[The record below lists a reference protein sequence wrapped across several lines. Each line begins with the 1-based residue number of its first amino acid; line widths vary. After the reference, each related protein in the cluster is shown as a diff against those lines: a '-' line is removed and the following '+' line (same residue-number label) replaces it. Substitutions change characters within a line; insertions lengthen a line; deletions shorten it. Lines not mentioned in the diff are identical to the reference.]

1 MSGEQGKK
9 EGLTLSLE
17 KLSEEE
23 LEEKLSE
30 IKSLMLYK
38 KKEIY
43 TLLQKRSEL
52 VREAGTI
59 KKEIMKLREAISA
72 QMQRSESIRKEL
84 ESYKSSRLSLAEERR
99 RLYMQ
104 LRNIKAQVKDDKD
117 KLLSRLA
124 KLEWI
129 QQTTPL
135 PPDEELAIIDKIAEL
150 ERKSLMIEK
159 SEKFKE
165 KTKEVNLKIN
175 ELLAKREALIEE
187 LVKVNQII
195 KEFKK
200 QIRDLMNQLINKS
213 KEIDKVKESLL
224 NTIKEYAEIK
234 DQYNKLR
241 DEIVRRR
248 LSIKARVS
256 EKTVDME
263 QELAKQALEKYKR
276 GEKLDFAELQVLYK
290 RYGDSLGITE

>member
-1 MSGEQGKK
+1 MAAEQAKK
-9 EGLTLSLE
+9 EGSPLYLD

-30 IKSLMLYK
+30 IKSMMLYK

-43 TLLQKRSEL
+43 TLIQKRSEL
-52 VREAGTI
+52 VREAGSI

-84 ESYKSSRLSLAEERR
+84 ENYKTSRMSLAEEKR
-99 RLYMQ
+99 RLYQQ
-104 LRNIKAQVKDDKD
+104 LQNIQTQVKDDKD

-150 ERKSLMIEK
+150 ERKSLIIEK
-159 SEKFKE
+159 GEKFKE
-165 KTKEVNLKIN
+165 KTKEVNLRIN
-175 ELLAKREALIEE
+175 ELLAKREALVEE

-224 NTIKEYAEIK
+224 NAIKEYADIK
-234 DQYNKLR
+234 EEYGKIK

-276 GEKLDFAELQVLYK
+276 GEKLDLAELQILYK
-290 RYGDSLGITE
+290 QYGDSFGVSE